1 MLGLSSEG
9 TILSE
14 WQIKTV
20 VLDIVIQVQGYM
32 LCFSSVLA
40 LFSAPFSAPF
50 SALSQL
56 SLSSLSA
63 LSIQAVGA

>member
-40 LFSAPFSAPF
+40 LLSAPF
-50 SALSQL
+50 
-56 SLSSLSA
+56 SA